1 MNLLLS
7 LIIAGSGGYLATL
20 LGIPLPWMLGSLFAS
35 ICWNLTSQRFA
46 TIPHG
51 RRVAQYTIG
60 VSLGLYFTPTAIAL
74 IYNNIGLLF
83 SGVFFCLFVSLIIIY
98 FNARNESS
106 FATIYFTYLPG
117 GASEM
122 TNLSKHYH
130 GDNTYIAIG
139 HTTRIILL
147 VFCVP
152 FLVKLFIPPH
162 ETTLQEV
169 VTDQFDLFSL
179 LLLFISS
186 SIGVY
191 IWRFLK
197 QPNPWMLGAL
207 LGVGI
212 ITYFNNYNFKI
223 PSIYLSIAQ
232 ILLAM
237 ALAEPITRSSLKTSL
252 AALPRMFISSFISIV
267 ILFITSYLLSHYF
280 HIEFLTIALGIMPGG
295 ISEMSLTALQLDLD
309 VPIVSTLQTTRLI
322 MVMLTAKPIY
332 HLMRHFL
339 VRT

>member
-51 RRVAQYTIG
+51 RRIAQYTIG
-60 VSLGLYFTPTAIAL
+60 VSLGLYFTPTAITL

-98 FNARNESS
+98 FNARNERS

-152 FLVKLFIPPH
+152 FLVKLFIPLN
-162 ETTLQEV
+162 EITLQEET
-169 VTDQFDLFSL
+169 TDSLDFLSL
-179 LLLFISS
+179 LFLLIASA
-186 SIGVY
+186 IGVHL
-191 IWRFLK
+191 WRFLK

-207 LGVGI
+207 LGVGV

-223 PSIYLSIAQ
+223 PSPYLSIAQ

-237 ALAEPITRSSLKTSL
+237 ALAEPITRKSLRTSIT
-252 AALPRMFISSFISIV
+252 ALPRMFISSLISIIV
-267 ILFITSYLLSHYF
+267 LFTISYFLSLYF
-280 HIEFLTIALGIMPGG
+280 HIEFLTIALGVMPGG
-295 ISEMSLTALQLDLD
+295 ISEMSLTALQLNLD

-332 HLMRHFL
+332 HLMHQFL
-339 VRT
+339 IRP